1 MSSQTRSVMLAVA
14 GVLLAAPA
22 VAQNYPVKPVRIIV
36 PAAPGGGLDIMA
48 RLIATEFT
56 QALGQNFIVENR
68 SPQVAGADAA
78 AKAPGDGYT
87 LLLIPTST
95 AVQTALRSNLPYD
108 LKRDL
113 TPVSLVSTSL
123 R

>member
-87 LLLIPTST
+87 LMVST
-95 AVQTALRSNLPYD
+95 AAPGCWR
-108 LKRDL
+108 
-113 TPVSLVSTSL
+113 
-123 R
+123 

>member
-78 AKAPGDGYT
+78 AGHTRSAQLVCVV
-87 LLLIPTST
+87 LLQLNAFTRTHANPFS
-95 AVQTALRSNLPYD
+95 
-108 LKRDL
+108 
-113 TPVSLVSTSL
+113 
-123 R
+123 